1 MLTIQDT
8 ELMQLMHEQQSPKWL
23 KQQNPRPTFELPFKS
38 YFVLP
43 ATFSIIAIALGPL
56 I

>member
-23 KQQNPRPTFELPFKS
+23 NQQIQRPNFELPIKS
-38 YFVLP
+38 YFLLH
-43 ATFSIIAIALGPL
+43 ATFSVIAIVLGPL